1 MRTYKLT
8 IEKKPYEIEVKAFNL
23 KEATLEIDGKVMVVK
38 VNEIISPP
46 NTLQESAEKGGGT
59 AAGKPDKSKAAPAS
73 KPTPARPANTPAPVV
88 SGGTAVK
95 APIPGAILTV
105 DVAVGDSVE
114 VGQLILKMEAM
125 KMENQIKASHAGKV
139 VQILV
144 KPGDA
149 VAQGQDLVIIE

>member
-8 IEKKPYEIEVKAFNL
+8 IDKKPYEVEVKAFNL
-23 KEATLEIDGKVMVVK
+23 KEATLVLNGKTMVVK
-38 VNEIISPP
+38 VDEIINPQS
-46 NTLQESAEKGGGT
+46 TLLQTQSESAPPPK
-59 AAGKPDKSKAAPAS
+59 APPKAAP
-73 KPTPARPANTPAPVV
+73 KPTPARPANAPAPAPVA
-88 SGGTAVK
+88 GNALK

-105 DVAVGDSVE
+105 DVAEGDTVDA
-114 VGQLILKMEAM
+114 GQLILKMEAM
-125 KMENQIKASHAGKV
+125 KMENQIKAAHAGKV

>member
-23 KEATLEIDGKVMVVK
+23 KEATLEIDGKVMIVK
-38 VNEIISPP
+38 VDEILSQP
-46 NTLQESAEKGGGT
+46 NSLQEPVAKAEGKKAEK
-59 AAGKPDKSKAAPAS
+59 PKAPAAS
-73 KPTPARPANTPAPVV
+73 KPVPARPANAPAPAV
-88 SGGTAVK
+88 SSGTAVK
-95 APIPGAILTV
+95 APIPGAVLSMDVSEGDTV
-105 DVAVGDSVE
+105 QA
-114 VGQLILKMEAM
+114 GQLLLKMEAM
-125 KMENQIKASHAGKV
+125 KMENQIKANHAGKV

>member
-8 IEKKPYEIEVKAFNL
+8 IDKKSYDVEVKAFNL
-23 KEATLEIDGKVMVVK
+23 KEATLVLNGKTMIVK
-38 VNEIISPP
+38 VDEVLSAQSTLLQTQTETAPP
-46 NTLQESAEKGGGT
+46 
-59 AAGKPDKSKAAPAS
+59 PPKAVS
-73 KPTPARPANTPAPVV
+73 KPVPARPANAPPPAPVAG
-88 SGGTAVK
+88 SALK

-105 DVAVGDSVE
+105 DVAEGDTVDA
-114 VGQLILKMEAM
+114 GQCILKMEAM
-125 KMENQIKASHAGKV
+125 KMENQIKADRAGKV

>member
-8 IEKKPYEIEVKAFNL
+8 VEKKPYEIEVKAFNL

-38 VNEIISPP
+38 VDEILSQP
-46 NTLQESAEKGGGT
+46 NSLQVPEEKPASK
-59 AAGKPDKSKAAPAS
+59 AAGKPGKAAPAS
-73 KPTPARPANTPAPVV
+73 KPAPARPATGPAPAP

-105 DVAVGDSVE
+105 DVTEGDTVE
-114 VGQLILKMEAM
+114 AGQLILKMEAM
-125 KMENQIKASHAGKV
+125 KMENQIKANHGGKV

>member
-23 KEATLEIDGKVMVVK
+23 KEATLEIDGKVMIVK
-38 VNEIISPP
+38 VDEILSQP
-46 NTLQESAEKGGGT
+46 NSLQEPVARAEGKKAEK
-59 AAGKPDKSKAAPAS
+59 PKAAAAS
-73 KPTPARPANTPAPVV
+73 KPAPARPANAPAPAA

-95 APIPGAILTV
+95 APIPGAILTM
-105 DVAVGDSVE
+105 DVSEGDTVE
-114 VGQLILKMEAM
+114 VGQLLLKMEAM
-125 KMENQIKASHAGKV
+125 KMENQIKANHAGKV

>member
-8 IEKKPYEIEVKAFNL
+8 IDRKSYEVEVKAFNL
-23 KEATLEIDGKVMVVK
+23 KEATLVLNGKTMTVK
-38 VNEIISPP
+38 VDEILSAQSPL
-46 NTLQESAEKGGGT
+46 LQTQTE
-59 AAGKPDKSKAAPAS
+59 AAPPPKAAQKPAP
-73 KPTPARPANTPAPVV
+73 KPAPARPANAPPPAPVA
-88 SGGTAVK
+88 GNALK

-105 DVAVGDSVE
+105 DVAEGDTVD
-114 VGQLILKMEAM
+114 VGQCILKMEAM
-125 KMENQIKASHAGKV
+125 KMENQIKAAHAGKV

>member
-8 IEKKPYEIEVKAFNL
+8 IDKKPYEVEVKAFNL
-23 KEATLEIDGKVMVVK
+23 KEATLVLNGKTMVVK
-38 VNEIISPP
+38 VDGIINPQSSL
-46 NTLQESAEKGGGT
+46 LQTQSESAPPPK
-59 AAGKPDKSKAAPAS
+59 APPKAAP
-73 KPTPARPANTPAPVV
+73 KPTPARPATAPAPAPVA
-88 SGGTAVK
+88 GNALK

-105 DVAVGDSVE
+105 DVAEGDTVDA
-114 VGQLILKMEAM
+114 GQLILKMEAM
-125 KMENQIKASHAGKV
+125 KMENQIKAAHAGKV

>member
-38 VNEIISPP
+38 VDEIISQP
-46 NTLQESAEKGGGT
+46 NTLQEPEKT
-59 AAGKPDKSKAAPAS
+59 EAKPGNKPKAAAAS
-73 KPTPARPANTPAPVV
+73 KPTPARSANAPAPAV

-95 APIPGAILTV
+95 APIPGAILTM
-105 DVAVGDSVE
+105 DVSEGDTVT
-114 VGQLILKMEAM
+114 VGQLLLKMEAM
-125 KMENQIKASHAGKV
+125 KMENQIKAGHAGKV